1 MAKAVRAV
9 LRGAPNALSLTR
21 KDIRL
26 KLESKLGVDMSVW
39 KDTIKS
45 AASEYVKT
53 I

>member
-1 MAKAVRAV
+1 MRAV
-9 LRGAPNALSLTR
+9 LRGAPSALSMTR

-45 AASEYVKT
+45 AAAEYVKN